1 MEFRTDNCRE
11 YRALSQECL
20 LWCMMRNKIFGL
32 FLFLSHAYYFLETFT
47 WQGPIMPAWRF
58 FLGVF
63 GSFAGIGI
71 GIYLLRLKEK
81 K

>member
-1 MEFRTDNCRE
+1 MK
-11 YRALSQECL
+11 YAKPMGVIMIVL
-20 LWCMMRNKIFGL
+20 
-32 FLFLSHAYYFLETFT
+32 HAYFFLETFF

-63 GSFAGIGI
+63 GPLMGVVCGV
-71 GIYLLRLKEK
+71 YLIEGK